1 MATNLYFSQKVRSEQ
16 NLYEDII
23 IESLKM
29 YGQDVYYLPR
39 DLVNEDTIFGDDI
52 PSSFNSSHKVE
63 MYIENIEGFDGE
75 GDLFSRFGVEIRDEA
90 TFVVSRRRWIQQ
102 VQRMDTELT
111 SVRPR
116 EGDLIYTPLSN
127 SLFQIMH
134 VEHEQPFYQLSNLP
148 VFKMRCQL
156 FEYNDEDLD
165 TGVEVIDKIER
176 DYAYAYTLTLSQL
189 SDSAQGSAFID
200 SAGLVAGVT
209 ITDSGDGYY
218 KQPVVTFTSATGTG
232 ATGVGLV
239 DSDTG
244 KVSSVRITN
253 GGAGYGTPPSVSFT
267 RPDPDAFSIG
277 ETARIKLSS
286 ATLTAEVADWNDSD
300 NKLKLIHLGS
310 SDGKFHQIPTS
321 KGVVG
326 LTTNAGGVI
335 TVSVEDNQIS
345 ENEQNEFF
353 SPSTLNFLDFTENNP
368 FGDPENN

>member
-23 IESLKM
+23 IESLKT
-29 YGQDVYYLPR
+29 YGQDVYYIPR

-52 PSSFNSSHKVE
+52 PSSFNSSHKIE

-90 TFVVSRRRWIQQ
+90 TFIVSRRRWIQQ
-102 VQRMDTELT
+102 VQRIDPGVT

-156 FEYNDEDLD
+156 FEYNDEGLD

-176 DYAYAYTLTLSQL
+176 DYAYAYTLTLSDLRNVPIGSASIDSGGTVTSFTL
-189 SDSAQGSAFID
+189 SDSGNGYFAPP
-200 SAGLVAGVT
+200 T
-209 ITDSGDGYY
+209 I
-218 KQPVVTFTSATGTG
+218 TFTSETGTAAA
-232 ATGVGLV
+232 ATAVIDSDAGQITNVVMTNNGVGY
-239 DSDTG
+239 DT
-244 KVSSVRITN
+244 
-253 GGAGYGTPPSVSFT
+253 APSVSFSS
-267 RPDPDAFSIG
+267 PDPDDFIIG
-277 ETARIKLSS
+277 ETASIKLTSS
-286 ATLTAEVADWNDSD
+286 TLTAEVADWNDSD
-300 NKLKLIHLGS
+300 NILKLIHLGA
-310 SDGKFHQIPTS
+310 SDGKFHQIPLS
-321 KGVVG
+321 KAVIG
-326 LTTNAGGVI
+326 LTSGAGGVI
-335 TVSVEDNQIS
+335 TVSAEDNQIS
-345 ENEQNEFF
+345 ENEQNDDF
-353 SPSTLNFLDFTENNP
+353 SPTSLDFLDFTENNP